1 MSKVKD
7 LLLELDDEGILDE
20 VRNEL
25 DNGVSPEDILIQ
37 CQEGMV
43 AIGDEFDKKNLFVSD
58 LMMAGA
64 IFESISEILLP
75 LLKKD
80 EGEKKGIKIVIGTV
94 KNDIHDIG
102 KDIVSKMLMASG
114 FDVIDLGVDVSPE
127 DFVKALVDNDAKI
140 LAMSCLLVSC
150 YDSILA
156 TVKALED
163 AGIRDKVKVIIGGG
177 PVDEHVVKYAKADAF
192 GEGPQDA
199 IKFCE
204 EAC

>member
-7 LLLELDDEGILDE
+7 LLLELDDERILDE
-20 VRNEL
+20 VRSEI
-25 DNGVSPEDILIQ
+25 DNGVSPEDILLQ

-64 IFESISEILLP
+64 IFESVSEILLP
-75 LLKKD
+75 LLKKG
-80 EGEKKGIKIVIGTV
+80 ESEKKGVKVVIGTV

-102 KDIVSKMLMASG
+102 KDIVSNMLIASG

-163 AGIRDKVKVIIGGG
+163 AGIRDKIKVIIGGG
-177 PVDEHVVKYAKADAF
+177 PVDEHVVKYSKADAF

-204 EAC
+204 EA